1 MKPAKRPLEM
11 ALRLAWYI
19 LKNRMQ
25 GRRRFPLVTMLEPLE
40 MCNLA
45 CVGCGRIREYQ
56 AVLDKMMPVDVALRA
71 VQESGAP
78 IVSIAGGE
86 PTIHPQIDQ
95 IINQLVEQKYFVYC
109 CTNALLL
116 DRMVQKIPPSKHFCW
131 VIHLDGTDE
140 RHDAAVSRKGVYKIA
155 MRNAK
160 TAIEAGYRVTGNTT
174 LFKGSDRE
182 DLHSLW
188 KQCAEMGF
196 EGNMI
201 SPAFDYESVPNQEL
215 FLNKMDAIKVF
226 KDILT
231 PDPEL
236 GIKFYNNPL
245 FLQFLKGEREYDTC
259 TAYSNPTYTVM
270 GWRSPCYPLADS
282 HTQNLDEIM
291 TAGLWEKY
299 GNGDKDPRCA
309 NCMLHCGFESATIFG
324 ALSSPKD
331 ALTLVTSGA
340 ITKSGITAA

>member
-1 MKPAKRPLEM
+1 MGRPISLGAKVG
-11 ALRLAWYI
+11 WYI
-19 LKNRMQ
+19 FKNRVLK
-25 GRRRFPLVTMLEPLE
+25 RRKFFPLVTMLEPLE
-40 MCNLA
+40 ACNLA
-45 CVGCGRIREYQ
+45 CEGCGRIREYESVLNRRMSVEDAIH
-56 AVLDKMMPVDVALRA
+56 AVE
-71 VQESGAP
+71 ESGAP

-86 PTIHPQIDQ
+86 PTIHPHIAE
-95 IINQLVEQKYFVYC
+95 IVNEITARGYYVYMCTNGLTMTKVMKNIKPSKYF
-109 CTNALLL
+109 A
-116 DRMVQKIPPSKHFCW
+116 W

-174 LFKGSDRE
+174 LFKGSDRA

-188 KQCAEMGF
+188 QQCSEMGF

-201 SPAFDYESVPNQEL
+201 SPAYDYESVPNQEI
-215 FLNKMDAIKVF
+215 FLKRMDAIKVF

-270 GWRSPCYPLADS
+270 GWRNPCYPLADS

-299 GNGDKDPRCA
+299 GNGEKDPRCA

-331 ALTLVTSGA
+331 ALAMVTSGA